1 MKKLALLS
9 MSALSLHTASHLSGP
24 LGGPAPQE
32 VVPPSATLG
41 AAELPPTP
49 QATPLTGRVGH
60 VRRP

>member
-1 MKKLALLS
+1 MKRLALL
-9 MSALSLHTASHLSGP
+9 ALDFHNL
-24 LGGPAPQE
+24 PAAVLNLPAAQE

-49 QATPLTGRVGH
+49 QATPVTGRVGH